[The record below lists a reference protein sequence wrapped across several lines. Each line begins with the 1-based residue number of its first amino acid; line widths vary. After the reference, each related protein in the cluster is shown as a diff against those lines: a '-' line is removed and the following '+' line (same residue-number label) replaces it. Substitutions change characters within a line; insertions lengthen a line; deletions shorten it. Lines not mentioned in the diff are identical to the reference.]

1 MTMNAVFAAGDFTA
15 ANAYTLSFS
24 GQVGRNAVQRF
35 FVRVPQGASALKVD
49 MAAGGSTPGAGQ
61 VRFLR
66 FTPQGLPA
74 DSNAS
79 TSCYNPD
86 AGAGCAGGTPT
97 SRTAV
102 NPQPGVWELVV
113 EARRTSDALQAP
125 FSLTATVLGS
135 AISPNPDVVPAATVG
150 VPLNRGYTVN
160 NLLAGFSGR
169 LVGGGALGSTQTQ
182 RPTIANLA
190 SQTFDVTI
198 PAGASNYTVRTLN
211 PSDARADIDL
221 VLFNCTTGTCV
232 VAASSGGGSSVE
244 QVSVN
249 NPAAGLWR
257 IRIDGFAVP
266 AGTTDYD
273 LIDTY
278 LSAALGSLV
287 ATDSNAAHPSGS
299 SWAPS
304 ATLTVTGLPGAGR
317 KITGT
322 LAVQTDAGVTVGAG
336 SLVVDAVS

>member
-1 MTMNAVFAAGDFTA
+1 
-15 ANAYTLSFS
+15 
-24 GQVGRNAVQRF
+24 
-35 FVRVPQGASALKVD
+35 
-49 MAAGGSTPGAGQ
+49 
-61 VRFLR
+61 
-66 FTPQGLPA
+66 
-74 DSNAS
+74 
-79 TSCYNPD
+79 
-86 AGAGCAGGTPT
+86 
-97 SRTAV
+97 
-102 NPQPGVWELVV
+102 
-113 EARRTSDALQAP
+113 
-125 FSLTATVLGS
+125 
-135 AISPNPDVVPAATVG
+135 

-336 SLVVDAVS
+336 SLVVDSVS